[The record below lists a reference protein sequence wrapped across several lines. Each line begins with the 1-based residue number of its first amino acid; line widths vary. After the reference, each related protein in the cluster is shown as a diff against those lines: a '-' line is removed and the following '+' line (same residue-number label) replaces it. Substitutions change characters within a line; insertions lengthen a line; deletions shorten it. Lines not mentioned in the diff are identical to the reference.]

1 MNNVSPYPNPHKA
14 IASTTRKYFSGK
26 TRYKV
31 WWNRPNYSNSKDHA
45 FSGPHWRD
53 GYAHVLDSSSSTS
66 FISHRVASHL
76 PNWTQLPTALIVQM
90 AYGSRLSCEH
100 ELVDVTWY
108 LNDYVFSSTL
118 KILPLTHYDL
128 VLGMDW
134 LSYYNPMLVHWEDKW
149 LIIPYHGSSIKLCGM
164 VVNDL
169 QCIAMEVFLGYS
181 HRQGSSHCPSVAS
194 GIAVAANS
202 V

>member
-1 MNNVSPYPNPHKA
+1 MPVVTNVLILCSYTLLKNCSNHFSCLMMKNLLRILQLKRCIYCLSPRLLF
-14 IASTTRKYFSGK
+14 I
-26 TRYKV
+26 V
-31 WWNRPNYSNSKDHA
+31 QMLQRPCIFWATLEGWICSCC
-45 FSGPHWRD
+45 
-53 GYAHVLDSSSSTS
+53 S

-90 AYGSRLSCEH
+90 AYGCRLSCEH
-100 ELVDVTWY
+100 ELADVTWY

-134 LSYYNPMLVHWEDKW
+134 LSYYNPMLVHLEDKW

-169 QCIAMEVFLGYS
+169 ECIAMEVFLG
-181 HRQGSSHCPSVAS
+181 
-194 GIAVAANS
+194 
-202 V
+202 

>member
-1 MNNVSPYPNPHKA
+1 MRFLGH
-14 IASTTRKYFSGK
+14 IGGM
-26 TRYKV
+26 
-31 WWNRPNYSNSKDHA
+31 DMLML
-45 FSGPHWRD
+45 
-53 GYAHVLDSSSSTS
+53 LDSSSSTS